1 MDEMKGLRA
10 AIAEHVEVVAG
21 LVHLEA
27 SLAAAAAYIAH
38 SLRAG
43 GKLMLCG
50 NGGSAADCQHLAA
63 EFVGRFSVDRKPLA
77 AIALTTDTSALTAI
91 GNDYGYEE
99 VFVRQ
104 VRALGRPGD
113 VLLAISTSGRS
124 PNVFAA
130 LACARARGMRTIGLL
145 GRDGGTAARFCDVPM
160 IVGSDSTA
168 RIQEAHILLGHVLC
182 AMVEKELG
190 IT

>member
-1 MDEMKGLRA
+1 MDEMNGLRA

-21 LVHLEA
+21 LVHLEP

-63 EFVGRFSVDRKPLA
+63 EFVGRFSVDRVPLA
-77 AIALTTDTSALTAI
+77 AIALTTDSSALTAI
-91 GNDYGYEE
+91 GNDYDFDE
-99 VFVRQ
+99 VFARQ
-104 VRALGRPGD
+104 VAALARPGD

-124 PNVFAA
+124 ENVRRAA
-130 LACARARGMRTIGLL
+130 MTAHRLGVVTIGLL
-145 GRDGGTAARFCDVPM
+145 GGDGGTIAAVCDGVMVVP
-160 IVGSDSTA
+160 SRSTA
-168 RIQEAHILLGHVLC
+168 RVQEAHILLGHALC
-182 AMVEKELG
+182 GEVERLMG
-190 IT
+190 VA